1 MKNLKEILASQDRDT
16 IQEIVYWTCVE
27 HGLVDRNASCIPDF
41 NSVEFELSVTIKEL
55 QIRENL
61 QLRFMPTANTQFV
74 KDYRK

>member
-41 NSVEFELSVTIKEL
+41 NSVEFDLSVTIKEI
-55 QIRENL
+55 Q
-61 QLRFMPTANTQFV
+61 
-74 KDYRK
+74 K